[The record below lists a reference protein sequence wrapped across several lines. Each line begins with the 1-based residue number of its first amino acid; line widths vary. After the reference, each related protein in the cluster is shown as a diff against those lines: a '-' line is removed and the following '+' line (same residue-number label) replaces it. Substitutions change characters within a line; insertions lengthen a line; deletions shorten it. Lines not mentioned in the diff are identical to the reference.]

1 MSKLERGFEYPRKGE
16 DESPRVRSS
25 PHGKKKMEIR
35 VQYICKRKKE
45 EGFETQMGLEEKGM
59 DRLFLFLKSVN
70 CG

>member
-59 DRLFLFLKSVN
+59 DRLFLKSVN

>member
-25 PHGKKKMEIR
+25 PRGKKKMEIR

-45 EGFETQMGLEEKGM
+45 EGFETQMGLEEKVT
-59 DRLFLFLKSVN
+59 FPFSQK
-70 CG
+70 C

>member
-25 PHGKKKMEIR
+25 PWEEKNGNSSTIYMWKEI
-35 VQYICKRKKE
+35 E

-59 DRLFLFLKSVN
+59 DRLFLKSVN

>member
-1 MSKLERGFEYPRKGE
+1 MSKLEKGFEYPRKGE

-25 PHGKKKMEIR
+25 PRGKKKMEIR
-35 VQYICKRKKE
+35 VRYICKRKKE

>member
-25 PHGKKKMEIR
+25 PRGKKKMEIR

-59 DRLFLFLKSVN
+59 DRLFLKSVN

>member
-1 MSKLERGFEYPRKGE
+1 MSKLEREFEYPRKGE

-25 PHGKKKMEIR
+25 PRGKKKMEIR

-59 DRLFLFLKSVN
+59 DRLFLKSVN